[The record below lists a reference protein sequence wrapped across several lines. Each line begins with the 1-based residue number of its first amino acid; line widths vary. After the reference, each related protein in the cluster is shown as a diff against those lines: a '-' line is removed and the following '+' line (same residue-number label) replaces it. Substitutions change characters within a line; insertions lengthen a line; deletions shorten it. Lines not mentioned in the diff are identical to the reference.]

1 MELWEQEVSEATAK
15 DSSLGK
21 WKDDCWSF
29 LFFSSS
35 PHSPS
40 SSVLI
45 SLNSQSRKFQLGT
58 SSNLADS
65 GDGMSH
71 CFHVETS
78 QIKLSSDCDTTVTRV

>member
-1 MELWEQEVSEATAK
+1 MRRQPKTAA
-15 DSSLGK
+15 LENGK
-21 WKDDCWSF
+21 MIVGLF
-29 LFFSSS
+29 FFFSSS

-45 SLNSQSRKFQLGT
+45 SLSSPSRKFQLGT
-58 SSNLADS
+58 SSNLAHP

-78 QIKLSSDCDTTVTRV
+78 RNKLSSDCDTDGV